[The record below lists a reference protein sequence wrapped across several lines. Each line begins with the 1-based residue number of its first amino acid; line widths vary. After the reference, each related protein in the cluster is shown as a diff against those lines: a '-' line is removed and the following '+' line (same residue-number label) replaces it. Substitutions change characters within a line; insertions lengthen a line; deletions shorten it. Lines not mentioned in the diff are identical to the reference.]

1 MIVSRVNKNKIKTY
15 QGLEMRCVPSP
26 GGGGG
31 GGDGDSGGDG
41 DGDSDGDSG
50 W

>member
-15 QGLEMRCVPSP
+15 QGLETHH
-26 GGGGG
+26 GG
-31 GGDGDSGGDG
+31 GDSGGDG
-41 DGDSDGDSG
+41 DGDSGGDSR

>member
-15 QGLEMRCVPSP
+15 QGLKMHCVLSP

-31 GGDGDSGGDG
+31 GDSG
-41 DGDSDGDSG
+41 GDSDGDSG
-50 W
+50 GDSRW

>member
-15 QGLEMRCVPSP
+15 QGLETQWISSP

-31 GGDGDSGGDG
+31 GDSGGDG
-41 DGDSDGDSG
+41 DGDGGGDRG